1 MESYITKYIKDGKP
15 LSLEEY
21 KKKGGFTG
29 LKNALLKKPQQ
40 IIDDVK
46 ETGLRGKGGAYFP
59 TGIKWEM
66 VANQKSNIKYVICNA
81 DEGEPG
87 TFKDKEFIYKC
98 PFQIIEG
105 MIISAY
111 ATGAKKGYIYIRGEY
126 EEANTILK
134 NAVELLKKENLLGED
149 ILGIGC
155 VFDIEIRTGAGSYVC
170 GEETAL
176 IESIEG
182 KRGIPRLK
190 PPFPGESGIFG
201 KPTLINNVET
211 FANIPLI
218 MEYGVDK
225 YKSYG
230 LPSCRGTKLISVSGI
245 VNNKG
250 VYEVPFGTSMNE
262 IIFTICKGI
271 KKDEKIKFIQIGGLS
286 GKCILPSDLD
296 KVRIDIAT
304 FKDMGLMLGSGA
316 IYVAG
321 QTTDIKDFLLSAFG
335 FFAHESC
342 GRCTPCREGNRHILN
357 ILKKIKNKG
366 ATKTDIARINK
377 IIDIMKTASACGLGQ
392 AAPSSLESLMGLFC
406 SDFAV
411 NEEGVL

>member
-1 MESYITKYIKDGKP
+1 MEPYITKYIKDGKP

-21 KKKGGFTG
+21 KQKGGFTG
-29 LKNALLKKPQQ
+29 LKNALSKKPRQ
-40 IIDDVK
+40 IIDEIK

-59 TGIKWEM
+59 TGVKWEM
-66 VANQKSNIKYVICNA
+66 AANQKSDIKYIICNA

-105 MIISAY
+105 MIICAY
-111 ATGAKKGYIYIRGEY
+111 ATGAMRGYIYIRGEY
-126 EEANTILK
+126 EEANSILK
-134 NAVELLKKENLLGED
+134 NAVESLKKENLLGEN
-149 ILGIGC
+149 IFGSGFA
-155 VFDIEIRTGAGSYVC
+155 FDIDIRTGAGSYVC

-182 KRGIPRLK
+182 NRGIPRLK
-190 PPFPGESGIFG
+190 PPFPGESGLFG
-201 KPTLINNVET
+201 KPTVINNVET

-230 LPSCRGTKLISVSGI
+230 TPSLKGTKLISVSGI
-245 VNNKG
+245 VNKKG
-250 VYEVPFGTSMNE
+250 VYEVPFGTPIKE
-262 IIFTICKGI
+262 IIFDICKGI
-271 KKDEKIKFIQIGGLS
+271 KDGENIKFIQIGGLS
-286 GKCILPSDLD
+286 GKCILPSDID
-296 KVRIDIAT
+296 KVKIDIAAL
-304 FKDMGLMLGSGA
+304 KELGLMLGSGA

-321 QTTDIKDFLLSAFG
+321 ETTEIEDFLLSAYG

-342 GRCTPCREGNRHILN
+342 GRCTPCREGNRHLLN
-357 ILKKIKNKG
+357 ILEKMKNNR
-366 ATKTDIARINK
+366 ATKNDITRIKK
-377 IIDIMKTASACGLGQ
+377 IIDVMKTTSACGLGQ
-392 AAPSSLESLMGLFC
+392 AAPSALESLMGLFS

-411 NEEGVL
+411 SEKGVH